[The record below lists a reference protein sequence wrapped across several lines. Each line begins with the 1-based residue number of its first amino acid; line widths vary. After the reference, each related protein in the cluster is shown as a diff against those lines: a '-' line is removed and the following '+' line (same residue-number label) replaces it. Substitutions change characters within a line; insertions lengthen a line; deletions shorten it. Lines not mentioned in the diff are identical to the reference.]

1 MEESIIVDAE
11 EKKKREL
18 RMQRFG
24 VNDSEYLQKIA
35 QDKSLKF
42 VPEDVQLKNPKESYK
57 IVIDES
63 KKEEIKFDKKKLMLF
78 GVNLMNT
85 EDIETYMNNIEVKIK
100 KIFWLNDFTC
110 LVELDNEEIT
120 LRAFE
125 TLTGFQI
132 DKDKSEID
140 NYNWKKSKTFVKMNR
155 ELDIEVRIAVEGDV
169 DKKSERKDSVFY
181 RFYSNNPHK
190 QERRGRYNNKGRR
203 NNYYN
208 KNKRER
214 SRDKEEEDK
223 KEDGKVEEEVNKEE
237 KKE

>member
-24 VNDSEYLQKIA
+24 ANDSEYLKKIA

-57 IVIDES
+57 ILIDES

-110 LVELDNEEIT
+110 LVELDNEDIT
-120 LRAFE
+120 LKAFE
-125 TLTGFQI
+125 ALTSSQI
-132 DKDKSEID
+132 DKDKSDYD

-155 ELDIEVRIAVEGDV
+155 ELDIEVRIAIEGDV
-169 DKKSERKDSVFY
+169 DKKSERKDSVYY
-181 RFYSNNPHK
+181 RFYSNNPHRN
-190 QERRGRYNNKGRR
+190 ERRGRYNNRGRK
-203 NNYYN
+203 NKYNN

-214 SRDKEEEDK
+214 SREKEEDRN
-223 KEDGKVEEEVNKEE
+223 DNAEEVNKEE

>member
-24 VNDSEYLQKIA
+24 VNDSEYLKKIS

-57 IVIDES
+57 IIIDES

-125 TLTGFQI
+125 TLTGLQI
-132 DKDKSEID
+132 DKDKSEYD
-140 NYNWKKSKTFVKMNR
+140 NFNWKKSKTFIKMNR

-181 RFYSNNPHK
+181 RFYCNNPHK
-190 QERRGRYNNKGRR
+190 QERRGRYNNRGRKK
-203 NNYYN
+203 NYYN
-208 KNKRER
+208 KSKRER

-223 KEDGKVEEEVNKEE
+223 KENEEANKEE

>member
-24 VNDSEYLQKIA
+24 VNDSEYLKKIA

-110 LVELDNEEIT
+110 LVELDNEETT

-169 DKKSERKDSVFY
+169 DKKSERKDSVFCGWFWKIWCVGY
-181 RFYSNNPHK
+181 
-190 QERRGRYNNKGRR
+190 GRTVGGR
-203 NNYYN
+203 
-208 KNKRER
+208 
-214 SRDKEEEDK
+214 STPILL
-223 KEDGKVEEEVNKEE
+223 
-237 KKE
+237 